1 MGPGERGL
9 IRVRSPAG
17 PGGVVQILE
26 PWGPPVVFCSGLPA
40 LRNTRAR
47 LGVWGVRRGNV
58 EIRDRLACLLYPRRG
73 GFGGGLVARE
83 AVSETS
89 CGTGFWG
96 FDFRDGKMGLSGKE
110 LRLVRVI
117 GGLCRI
123 SNDLRDGA

>member
-1 MGPGERGL
+1 MGSGERGL
-9 IRVRSPAG
+9 IRSRSPAG
-17 PGGVVQILE
+17 PGGLVRILG
-26 PWGPPVVFCSGLPA
+26 PRGPPVVFYRGLPA

-89 CGTGFWG
+89 CGTGLRV

-117 GGLCRI
+117 GGLCLI
-123 SNDLRDGA
+123 SNVIRDPV